1 MSRKKFEGV
10 MLSALKG
17 LPPLI
22 REKFVNVAVVIED
35 GKTPRDLLGLY
46 EGRPLTER
54 ALEES
59 GSAPDKITLYKRNLE
74 DMCGGDKKR
83 LRLEIRRTLAHE
95 IAHHFGIS
103 DERLEELGLS

>member
-1 MSRKKFEGV
+1 MSRKEFEKV

-22 REKFVNVAVVIED
+22 REKFVNVAIVIED
-35 GKTPRDLLGLY
+35 RESAEDLLGLY
-46 EGRPLTER
+46 EGHPLTER

-74 DMCGGDKKR
+74 AMCAGDKER
-83 LRLEIRRTLAHE
+83 LCLEIRRTLAHE